1 MKHVRKS
8 AFSWLVALGLAATL
22 ARCTS
27 SPPAPTTVC
36 APGTSTTCTGPGG
49 CAGGQTCNSNGTAFE
64 SCLCL
69 VTGGSGTG
77 TGTGSG
83 TGSAHRDGGRD
94 ARAIDSG
101 DGGEASD
108 SSTADGATDAE
119 FGLGMYSCLEQG
131 VCLLFRTLAE
141 AEASCCTS
149 DASCCSDAGCSPH
162 GTLGSACP
170 TTGYEQGFLGTC
182 TGGTSAG
189 QVWSYYSA
197 TTDADMAE
205 DACVESM
212 GIWSNSQGMGT
223 CSKEAS
229 QVSMACTNSIFYCTG
244 SDTPATDGVAEMC
257 TPLALEINLPRDMSD
272 GLTAYCCQ

>member
-1 MKHVRKS
+1 V
-8 AFSWLVALGLAATL
+8 LGL
-22 ARCTS
+22 
-27 SPPAPTTVC
+27 
-36 APGTSTTCTGPGG
+36 
-49 CAGGQTCNSNGTAFE
+49 
-64 SCLCL
+64 
-69 VTGGSGTG
+69 
-77 TGTGSG
+77 
-83 TGSAHRDGGRD
+83 GR
-94 ARAIDSG
+94 
-101 DGGEASD
+101 
-108 SSTADGATDAE
+108 
-119 FGLGMYSCLEQG
+119 YSCLEEG
-131 VCLLFRTLAE
+131 VCLLFRTLSQ

-197 TTDADMAE
+197 TTDADTAE
-205 DACVESM
+205 DACVESK

-229 QVSMACTNSIFYCTG
+229 QVSVACTNEIFYCTG
-244 SDTPATDGVAEMC
+244 TDTPATDGVAEMC